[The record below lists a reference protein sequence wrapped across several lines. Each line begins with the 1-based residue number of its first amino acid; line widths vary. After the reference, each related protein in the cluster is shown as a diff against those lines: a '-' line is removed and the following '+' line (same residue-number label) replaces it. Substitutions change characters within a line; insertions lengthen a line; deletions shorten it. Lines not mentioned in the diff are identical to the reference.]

1 MEEGFTME
9 QELREHLME
18 DEQLLWTGRPEAFDT
33 FDRTNKASLI
43 IGLIIKA
50 VVALGMI
57 ITYVVA
63 QDRES
68 MKPGIIIIV
77 LLFAAVA
84 IVNPFMVARRLRKRT
99 LYGLTD
105 KRVMR
110 SGAYD
115 EAVPY
120 EHIKSAKLRTD
131 ADGHATLLCGPRAV
145 DLKPHQWRVE
155 ADASFINNLD
165 APEAARVILYA
176 VPMSDELQS
185 ILEKYLPI
193 Q

>member
-1 MEEGFTME
+1 ME

-57 ITYVVA
+57 VTYVVA

-120 EHIKSAKLRTD
+120 EHIKSAKLCTD

-185 ILEKYLPI
+185 ILKKYLPI